1 MSNLDTIQQTN
12 LAFILAAANAAAAAA
27 NAAAAVQAAANAQA
41 ALQAAVKAAANAY
54 FALQAAYAAPT
65 CCACTYSLAVGEL
78 MELNKAQAKKETL
91 DALQNRTMGIQKL
104 AGSST
109 CA

>member
-1 MSNLDTIQQTN
+1 
-12 LAFILAAANAAAAAA
+12 
-27 NAAAAVQAAANAQA
+27 
-41 ALQAAVKAAANAY
+41 
-54 FALQAAYAAPT
+54 
-65 CCACTYSLAVGEL
+65 